1 LYYVACSI
9 QITSLRTLD
18 DYIIIILYTSRHERL
33 GFGESK
39 GDVRRS
45 IKLANF
51 CGRGLAA
58 RDNRPI
64 KSLNYDTRP
73 ILSFATSYDIS

>member
-1 LYYVACSI
+1 VKTFALLHC
-9 QITSLRTLD
+9 TTD
-18 DYIIIILYTSRHERL
+18 ER
-33 GFGESK
+33 S

-51 CGRGLAA
+51 CGRDLVA
-58 RDNRPI
+58 RENRPI
-64 KSLNYDTRP
+64 KSLNHHTRP